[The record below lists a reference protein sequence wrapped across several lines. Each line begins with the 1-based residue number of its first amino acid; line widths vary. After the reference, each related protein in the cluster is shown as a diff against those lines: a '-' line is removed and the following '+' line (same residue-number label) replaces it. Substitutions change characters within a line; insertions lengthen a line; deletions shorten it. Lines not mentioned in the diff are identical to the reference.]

1 MNYEMLEKNINNGK
15 IASIYLLFGKEKY
28 LLENN
33 VRKIK
38 KQFPELILGINYV
51 VLDETGVE
59 EIIPNI
65 QTPAFGYEKKLI
77 IVKNS
82 GLFKKEGK
90 RKSTS
95 NSTIQDK
102 IANYISEN
110 IDMINES
117 VIIIFIEDETE
128 KNTLY
133 DVIDKLGIVCNFEYL
148 KPVQLEEN
156 LKKICSMYKVKID
169 SDTLRY
175 FVQNCG
181 NNMQDLINE
190 IRKLIEYAGEGGTI
204 DKQIIDKLSIKQ
216 MESIIFELTDKL
228 GNKKVSDALV
238 ILDNL
243 IYSREPIQ
251 KILVT
256 LYGHFKKLY
265 LCKLAINLNKDI
277 TYSLNLKP
285 NQTFLV
291 SKYRNQSN
299 YFKLSELRKI
309 LQELID
315 LDYNYKSG
323 KIDIDIGI
331 RSILCNYCS

>member
-33 VRKIK
+33 VKKIK

-51 VLDETGVE
+51 VLDETGIE

-90 RKSTS
+90 RKSTA

-117 VIIIFIEDETE
+117 VIIIFIEDEAE

-156 LKKICSMYKVKID
+156 LKRICSMYKVKID

>member
-1 MNYEMLEKNINNGK
+1 MNCEMLEKNINNGK

-33 VRKIK
+33 VKKIK
-38 KQFPELILGINYV
+38 KQFPELVLGINYV
-51 VLDETGVE
+51 ILDETGIE

-82 GLFKKEGK
+82 GLFKKDGK
-90 RKSTS
+90 RKSTA

-102 IANYISEN
+102 IASYISEN
-110 IDMINES
+110 IEMINES
-117 VIIIFIEDETE
+117 VIIIFMEDEAE
-128 KNTLY
+128 KNALY
-133 DVIDKLGIVCNFEYL
+133 DVIDKLGVVCNFEYL

-156 LKKICSMYKVKID
+156 LKRICGMYKVKID

-256 LYGHFKKLY
+256 LYVHFKKLY

>member
-1 MNYEMLEKNINNGK
+1 MNYEILEKNINSGK

-33 VRKIK
+33 VKKIK

-51 VLDETGVE
+51 VLDETGIE

-90 RKSTS
+90 RKSTA

-117 VIIIFIEDETE
+117 VIIIFIEDEAE

-156 LKKICSMYKVKID
+156 LKRICSMYKVKID

>member
-1 MNYEMLEKNINNGK
+1 MNYEILEKNINSGK

-82 GLFKKEGK
+82 GLLKKEGK

-117 VIIIFIEDETE
+117 VIIIFIEDEAE

-156 LKKICSMYKVKID
+156 LKRICSMYKVKID

>member
-90 RKSTS
+90 RKSAS

-117 VIIIFIEDETE
+117 VIIIFIEDEAE

-156 LKKICSMYKVKID
+156 LKRICSMYKVKID

-181 NNMQDLINE
+181 NNMQDLMNE

-299 YFKLSELRKI
+299 YFKLSELEKI

>member
-90 RKSTS
+90 RKNTA

-117 VIIIFIEDETE
+117 VILIFIEDEAE

-156 LKKICSMYKVKID
+156 LKRICSMYKVKID

-181 NNMQDLINE
+181 NNMQDLMNE

-291 SKYRNQSN
+291 SKYKNQSN

>member
-1 MNYEMLEKNINNGK
+1 
-15 IASIYLLFGKEKY
+15 
-28 LLENN
+28 
-33 VRKIK
+33 
-38 KQFPELILGINYV
+38 
-51 VLDETGVE
+51 
-59 EIIPNI
+59 
-65 QTPAFGYEKKLI
+65 
-77 IVKNS
+77 
-82 GLFKKEGK
+82 
-90 RKSTS
+90 
-95 NSTIQDK
+95 
-102 IANYISEN
+102 
-110 IDMINES
+110 
-117 VIIIFIEDETE
+117 
-128 KNTLY
+128 
-133 DVIDKLGIVCNFEYL
+133 
-148 KPVQLEEN
+148 
-156 LKKICSMYKVKID
+156 MYKVKID

>member
-90 RKSTS
+90 RKNTA

-117 VIIIFIEDETE
+117 VIIIFIEDEAE

-156 LKKICSMYKVKID
+156 LKRICSMYKVKID

-181 NNMQDLINE
+181 NNMQDLMNE

>member
-90 RKSTS
+90 RKNTA

-117 VIIIFIEDETE
+117 VIIIFIEDEAE
-128 KNTLY
+128 KNILY

-156 LKKICSMYKVKID
+156 LKRICSMYKVKID

-181 NNMQDLINE
+181 NNMQDLMNE

-291 SKYRNQSN
+291 SKYKNQSN